1 MDHFFS
7 LIKKYDIPVPRYTSY
22 PAIPNWKN
30 NLDTDEWVASLRSV
44 FSKDSANWSL
54 YLHLPF
60 CETLCTFCGCNNIIT
75 KDHKKEIVYIQAL
88 EEELSWYIQ
97 KVPDIK
103 MAPLRQLHLGGGSPT
118 FFSPENLNKILST
131 LFAHLKWSDGEVEGA
146 VEVDPRRC
154 RREHLEVLKKF
165 GLNRVSIGVQ
175 DFNEKVQ
182 TLINRIQPLSCVEEC
197 LRQARE
203 LGYKST
209 NFDLIY
215 GLPGQTKNSIRET
228 IEKVICLLP
237 ERIALYSLAV
247 VPWIKPAQHLFK
259 DEDLPRGQVK
269 RDLYELS
276 RHLLLNAG
284 YVEVGIDHF
293 SLPTDSMAKSLVAGT
308 LHRNFMG
315 YTEYETDLVLG
326 LGVSAISS
334 TAVGF
339 RQNQKEYSVYL
350 DNLKKMDFT
359 ALRSHKLS
367 ENDKLVQ
374 GQILNLMT
382 KQKTAI
388 VSNEFLLGKL
398 RSFLSD
404 GLVELK
410 LNELSITERGRPFIR
425 NICASLDEYLNQEQI
440 VNTYSSGV

>member
-1 MDHFFS
+1 MDHFSS
-7 LIKKYDIPVPRYTSY
+7 LIKKYDVPVPRYTSY

-30 NLDTDEWVASLRSV
+30 NLDTDEWVTSLRSV

-88 EEELSWYIQ
+88 EEELSWYMQ
-97 KVPDIK
+97 KVPNIK
-103 MAPLRQLHLGGGSPT
+103 VTPLRQLHLGGGSPT
-118 FFSPENLNKILST
+118 FFSPENLAKILSII
-131 LFAHLKWSDGEVEGA
+131 FAHLKWSDNEVEGA
-146 VEVDPRRC
+146 IEVDPRRC
-154 RREHLEVLKKF
+154 KREHLEVLKKF
-165 GLNRVSIGVQ
+165 GFNRVSMGVQ
-175 DFNEKVQ
+175 DFNAKVQ
-182 TLINRIQPLSCVEEC
+182 SLINRIQPFSCVEDC
-197 LRQARE
+197 LLQARE

-215 GLPGQTKNSIRET
+215 GLPGQTEVSIRET

-247 VPWIKPAQHLFK
+247 VPWVKPAQRLFK

-284 YVEVGIDHF
+284 YVEIGIDHF
-293 SLPTDSMAKSLVAGT
+293 SLPTDSMAKSLAAGT

-315 YTEYETDLVLG
+315 YTEYKTDLVLG

-334 TAVGF
+334 TVVGF
-339 RQNQKEYSVYL
+339 RQNHKDYSVYL

-382 KQKTAI
+382 KQKVAI
-388 VSNEFLLGKL
+388 VIDELLLGKL
-398 RSFLSD
+398 RPFLSD

-425 NICASLDEYLNQEQI
+425 NICVALDEYLSQKQI